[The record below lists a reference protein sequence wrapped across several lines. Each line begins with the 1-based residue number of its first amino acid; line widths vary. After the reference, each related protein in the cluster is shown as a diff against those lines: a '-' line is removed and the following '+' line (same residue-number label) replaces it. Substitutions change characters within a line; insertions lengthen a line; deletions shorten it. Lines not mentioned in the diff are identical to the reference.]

1 LSVPAPNVA
10 RMRRTG
16 AVSVAVIVPT
26 PELLKQMLHEKPACW
41 TWAAFASV
49 VFQRWAAVE
58 ERKVVQ
64 VLGSPVRPTGRLHT
78 GPEVAQFVTQH
89 MRAVDDLIVEV
100 GAFLRTPAFT
110 EVFGVPDDE
119 GTADAEGIVRAANQ
133 LGDYYE
139 RLLTVAEEC
148 RRYSLPEQY
157 AELVRDCTRFM
168 NQPLQDFGGFVNDVL
183 ERLEELQKRAILGEP
198 YSWLGPVPL
207 RTITDDR
214 LLWSI
219 MDRLQ
224 TID

>member
-1 LSVPAPNVA
+1 MS
-10 RMRRTG
+10 RTG

-58 ERKVVQ
+58 ERKIIQ
-64 VLGSPVRPTGRLHT
+64 VLGSPVRPTGRLQV
-78 GPEVAQFVTQH
+78 GPEVAQFVTRH
-89 MRAVDDLIVEV
+89 MRAVDDVVAEVE
-100 GAFLRTPAFT
+100 AFLRAPGFT
-110 EVFGVPDDE
+110 EAFGARDDE
-119 GTADAEGIVRAANQ
+119 GTADAEGIVRAANK

-139 RLLTVAEEC
+139 RLLKLAEEC
-148 RRYSLPEQY
+148 RRYAFPEQY
-157 AELVRDCTRFM
+157 AELVRDYTRFV

-183 ERLEELQKRAILGEP
+183 ERLEELQKRAMLGQP
-198 YSWLGPVPL
+198 YIWLGPVPL

-214 LLWSI
+214 LVWLI
-219 MDRLQ
+219 LDRLR